1 VTVTLTTLS
10 SQGVTVDVDPSPLV
24 EAGPGGITVTLGLQ
38 DGPLAVTFTANEVR
52 EFMSE
57 LVAVVAFAD

>member
-10 SQGVTVDVDPSPLV
+10 SRDVTVDVDPSPLL

-38 DGPLAVTFTANEVR
+38 DGPLALTFTATEVR
-52 EFMSE
+52 DFMTE
-57 LVAVVAFAD
+57 LVAVITFAE

>member
-10 SQGVTVDVDPSPLV
+10 SRDVTVDVDPSPLA
-24 EAGPGGITVTLGLQ
+24 ESGPGGITVTFGLQ